1 MTIPDSVSHS
11 TLASL
16 LAAGGKA
23 PASPVIPTLEFGS
36 EGGAPCSLQLVVMCL
51 IQQSRSGVNICQ
63 IVTAALFLLH
73 NAQSEFEKWERLA
86 ETGDFPFADAS
97 PEERHDAAFD
107 MRELSAVMN
116 AITSQL
122 ENINRALLV
131 PLIAQRMNEINLPTP
146 RTEEQRT
153 NQLSQLLI
161 DDDLLNDLGINRSDV
176 NRFLSS
182 HL

>member
-1 MTIPDSVSHS
+1 MNIPDSVSYG

-23 PASPVIPTLEFGS
+23 PASPVIPSLEFGN

-86 ETGDFPFADAS
+86 QAGDVPFADAS
-97 PEERHDAAFD
+97 AEERREATFA
-107 MRELSAVMN
+107 MRELLATMS
-116 AITSQL
+116 AITPQL

-131 PLIAQRMNEINLPTP
+131 PLIAQRMSEARLPTP

-153 NQLSQLLI
+153 DQLSRLLI
-161 DDDLLNDLGINRSDV
+161 DDDLLNDLGIDRSDV
-176 NRFLSS
+176 NRFLAS